1 MTYLATLR
9 EEKEDSVWEA
19 MPKEIKVV
27 LHEFKDVMLLELP
40 KKLLPRREE
49 DHKIKLEPRIK
60 TPRHKVI

>member
-1 MTYLATLR
+1 
-9 EEKEDSVWEA
+9 

-27 LHEFKDVMLLELP
+27 LHEFKDVMSLELP

-60 TPRHKVI
+60 TPCHKVI